1 MPDLSEFIGFVSR
14 KSGVNKPALI
24 EQDILIHELLR
35 MLCKSPR
42 FAGNYLFKGGSC
54 LVKCYFGY
62 YRFSVDLDFTW
73 KDQARFKVGKGEL
86 QRRLRTETVAFGD
99 TLQDV
104 AEELG
109 LEFRNDPADR
119 HYVEFGGGKR
129 MTTYKLWKGKEL
141 VKVQVNFVEEL
152 LFPGKKVQ
160 VRTLLDRVELGKDD
174 RAYFSEFL
182 EGYTPF
188 LVEAYDEREILCEK
202 VRAALTRK
210 AQKLRD
216 FYDLFVL
223 AGHGFRAGQFA
234 EEIALKTRAS
244 LYYRKYRD
252 NLMANKVAMDVSH
265 GTVENPYERNLFIKS
280 PPPSFDK
287 FVDGLITELKEIA
300 TRF

>member
-24 EQDILIHELLR
+24 EQDILIHGLLR
-35 MLCKSPR
+35 VLCKSPT

-86 QRRLRTETVAFGD
+86 QRRLKTETVAFGD
-99 TLQDV
+99 ALQD
-104 AEELG
+104 AAGELG
-109 LEFRNDPADR
+109 LEFRNDPADGR
-119 HYVEFGGGKR
+119 YVEFGGGKR

-152 LFPGKKVQ
+152 LFPGK
-160 VRTLLDRVELGKDD
+160 
-174 RAYFSEFL
+174 
-182 EGYTPF
+182 
-188 LVEAYDEREILCEK
+188 
-202 VRAALTRK
+202 
-210 AQKLRD
+210 
-216 FYDLFVL
+216 
-223 AGHGFRAGQFA
+223 
-234 EEIALKTRAS
+234 
-244 LYYRKYRD
+244 YRD
-252 NLMANKVAMDVSH
+252 NLMANRVAMGVSL
-265 GTVENPYERNLFIKS
+265 GALENPYERGLFIKS

-287 FVDGLITELKEIA
+287 FVDGLFTELREMA